1 VRVVGARLHRLE
13 ALERRHGVPE
23 QQPEKPRSGER
34 ERERESGK
42 KRRGRA
48 RNSAGRRWAHS
59 RILEMS
65 SPSIF
70 GGPGGM
76 RGGSRFALAEL
87 KRGGGVRREEAG
99 KEAVALASGRRDR
112 SEWWRFCRRR
122 VGRRPTPGWWGPS
135 SI

>member
-1 VRVVGARLHRLE
+1 MCASLGRVSTVLKHSNAGMAYPNSSLKNPDQAR
-13 ALERRHGVPE
+13 
-23 QQPEKPRSGER
+23 ER

-87 KRGGGVRREEAG
+87 KRGG
-99 KEAVALASGRRDR
+99 
-112 SEWWRFCRRR
+112 
-122 VGRRPTPGWWGPS
+122 VG
-135 SI
+135 

>member
-23 QQPEKPRSGER
+23 QQPEKPRSGERER

-70 GGPGGM
+70 GGPGGK

-87 KRGGGVRREEAG
+87 KRGGWG
-99 KEAVALASGRRDR
+99 KEGGGGEGSSCFGFG
-112 SEWWRFCRRR
+112 E
-122 VGRRPTPGWWGPS
+122 TGPE
-135 SI
+135 